1 MRLGRKGLW
10 LAACCTAILAPA
22 APAEAKGKIV
32 SQWLDR
38 EIIIDGE
45 LDEFRAKRPEK
56 RRDHHQGKSQRHP
69 PLVGHQVRDDTPQEP
84 SVEPFGFRLLLVGM
98 LIFFPSQDAL
108 DQRVKRET

>member
-45 LDEFRAKRPEK
+45 LDEWR
-56 RRDHHQGKSQRHP
+56 
-69 PLVGHQVRDDTPQEP
+69 
-84 SVEPFGFRLLLVGM
+84 
-98 LIFFPSQDAL
+98 DAL
-108 DQRVKRET
+108 VAHGRNPAEHENNSLRT